1 MKITLTRTLAGHENG
16 ATIERSDKVAQ
27 LLIANGAAVEV
38 EQSKRTN
45 SDDTKPDDT
54 KPDDTKTSEAK
65 PTRTRRSAARKP
77 RGDTDDSATT
87 SGKPAGQE
95 GGGTPLPSSAPTAG

>member
-27 LLIANGAAVEV
+27 LLIAHGAAVEV

-54 KPDDTKTSEAK
+54 KTSETK
-65 PTRTRRSAARKP
+65 PTRTRRSTTRKL

-95 GGGTPLPSSAPTAG
+95 GGGTPLPSSAPPAG

>member
-38 EQSKRTN
+38 EQSTHTN
-45 SDDTKPDDT
+45 DGDA

-95 GGGTPLPSSAPTAG
+95 GRGTPLPSSPPTAG

>member
-16 ATIERSDKVAQ
+16 TTIERSDKVAQ
-27 LLIANGAAVEV
+27 LIIANGAAVEAD
-38 EQSKRTN
+38 QSKHTN
-45 SDDTKPDDT
+45 SDDT

-87 SGKPAGQE
+87 SGNPAGQE